1 MAVEGFNF
9 SCTLVL
15 PNGSSAEVR
24 QTDIQRGARQDM
36 TFFVQVRPHA
46 QKPFTGALHLSGISL
61 TNLEACPGDTSLD
74 SHACRAT

>member
-1 MAVEGFNF
+1 
-9 SCTLVL
+9 
-15 PNGSSAEVR
+15 
-24 QTDIQRGARQDM
+24 M